1 MMKKTISHRLW
12 ALVLCLMMAVS
23 VALFAAGCGGND
35 TPVET
40 TLPVG
45 TVQAEGAELGEGATT
60 FSLSVTNTAGETTQ
74 FTIHTDKKTVGE
86 ALVEV
91 DLVQGDPGEFGLY
104 IKTVNGETVDYDKD
118 GKYWAFYVNGE
129 YAVKSV
135 DQTEINEGDAYE
147 LRVE

>member
-1 MMKKTISHRLW
+1 M
-12 ALVLCLMMAVS
+12 
-23 VALFAAGCGGND
+23 
-35 TPVET
+35 
-40 TLPVG
+40 
-45 TVQAEGAELGEGATT
+45 QAEGAELGEGATT
-60 FSLSVTNTAGETTQ
+60 FSLSVTNTAGQTTQ